1 MKIHKIGEYKYSV
14 NNGWMNFGYRL
25 TRYHV
30 TNLKDNVTLFTT
42 GSYDDIKDVM
52 NYIISEN
59 KEPDSYPT
67 PKENKPQLFIYDSKH
82 YVSHFIV
89 KNIDDVKKVMIKI
102 LKDEYSLENIHNRYS
117 DICIYDG
124 LPQEEISKIS
134 VDSVRL
140 KLQYELNT
148 FIKNN
153 KEKEMHNLCVDQLKK
168 VISDED
174 ADVISVFD
182 YFEERELK
190 KIDEY

>member
-1 MKIHKIGEYKYSV
+1 MKTHKIGNYRYSV
-14 NNGWMNFGYRL
+14 NNGWMNFGYKL
-25 TRYHV
+25 TKKHES
-30 TNLKDNVTLFTT
+30 NSKDCITLFTT
-42 GSYDDIKDVM
+42 GSHDDIKDVM

-67 PKENKPQLFIYDSKH
+67 QKEPEPQLFIYDSKH

-102 LKDEYSLENIHNRYS
+102 LQDEYSLENINNRYS
-117 DICIYDG
+117 DICVYEG

-140 KLQYELNT
+140 KLQNELNT

-168 VISDED
+168 VLSDED

-190 KIDEY
+190 KFNEY